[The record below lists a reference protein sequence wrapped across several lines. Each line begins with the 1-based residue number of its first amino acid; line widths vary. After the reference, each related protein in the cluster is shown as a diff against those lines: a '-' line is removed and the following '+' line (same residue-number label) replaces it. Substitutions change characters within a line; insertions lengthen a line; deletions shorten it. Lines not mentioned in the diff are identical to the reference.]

1 MLSFLLRSGS
11 FISQEQ
17 FCLSN
22 CCRAKMIPVGTHPG
36 DFCPHK
42 PPQSLVLDFLLFLP
56 SKAVGHLH
64 GTGLI
69 SSDIVKGSGPEDH
82 SEGAESLV
90 EDEPVDDV
98 PATPACTE
106 RFLRCREVA
115 QSGWAL
121 GWHAEVIAMPASKN
135 RASQSLSDLGILHWV
150 MERRAGLQGSGL
162 LRERA
167 PPTFLCCC
175 RGEGPREN
183 PANMANSDY
192 CHWKDCWKKDVW
204 RCCVKGY
211 LFLLR
216 GFPWQKLL
224 GMRRLHFHQISVWE
238 M

>member
-1 MLSFLLRSGS
+1 
-11 FISQEQ
+11 
-17 FCLSN
+17 
-22 CCRAKMIPVGTHPG
+22 MIPVGTHPG

-135 RASQSLSDLGILHWV
+135 TASQSLSDLGILHWV

-162 LRERA
+162 LRERHPPPSSAAVGVKA
-167 PPTFLCCC
+167 PGKIPQIWPTLTTAIE
-175 RGEGPREN
+175 RTAG
-183 PANMANSDY
+183 
-192 CHWKDCWKKDVW
+192 KKMFGGV
-204 RCCVKGY
+204 V
-211 LFLLR
+211 
-216 GFPWQKLL
+216 
-224 GMRRLHFHQISVWE
+224 
-238 M
+238 